1 MIDSLIQYFLGSS
14 AVWVKSIY
22 FLFVPSFGPGF
33 FGGLVSLGWE
43 IVVEIVEMEEYSR
56 VIGPHLFARV
66 LKRKEPT
73 RDERE

>member
-1 MIDSLIQYFLGSS
+1 MGEINIF
-14 AVWVKSIY
+14 
-22 FLFVPSFGPGF
+22 FVCPIFWTWF

-73 RDERE
+73 REERERKDT